1 MYALCQMVLSLGRSI
16 KTYFWFKLTHIQC
29 EKMTVTTADN
39 CLFKVTIK
47 TPDEWYSGIFITNF
61 ELMKFIHLELQLLT
75 SQLFEVCL

>member
-1 MYALCQMVLSLGRSI
+1 
-16 KTYFWFKLTHIQC
+16 
-29 EKMTVTTADN
+29 MTVTTADN

-61 ELMKFIHLELQLLT
+61 ELMKFINLELQLLT